1 MACRDG
7 RCKIQSRHKATR
19 RPPTWIICER
29 RVLGVSDAEEKRKR
43 FLKMVE
49 KNVAGLDDTLITR
62 PVIRPNQISPFGQPR
77 VVHRLRRHDLDT
89 VAHIVIAWN
98 TDAFCGK
105 TEDPFGGEMQVLQ
118 RPRAVHA
125 KIAGMDEQVSLLCTK
140 P

>member
-49 KNVAGLDDTLITR
+49 KNVA
-62 PVIRPNQISPFGQPR
+62 
-77 VVHRLRRHDLDT
+77 
-89 VAHIVIAWN
+89 
-98 TDAFCGK
+98 
-105 TEDPFGGEMQVLQ
+105 
-118 RPRAVHA
+118 
-125 KIAGMDEQVSLLCTK
+125 AGMGVAME
-140 P
+140 